1 MKKILIK
8 LWGKAIP
15 ILLSFALL
23 LTAILSVDAIKNLQG
38 NARVINYT
46 GIVRGATQRLIKNEL
61 SQLPDDTLIARL
73 DEILTGLVEG
83 NKQLRLR
90 KLPSPEYQALLT
102 KMKEKWTEIKAEITL
117 YRNGASGDKLLELS
131 EKHFTL
137 ADQTVLAA
145 EVYTEQTVQSAK
157 KTLLY
162 MNLAFIVLA
171 AISALSAFY
180 LEKRRRKLEDAEEEN
195 RKKSE
200 HLSRLSEEIL
210 IPMNEISELVYISDI
225 KTYELLFLN
234 NAGKESFH
242 IEGPLKPGTKCYQVL
257 QGRDTP
263 CPFCT
268 IPYMKLDE
276 NYTWEFTNPITRRH
290 YLLKDHFVTW
300 EGRKA
305 RMEIAFDITQTANE
319 KIELR
324 NRLERDRILV
334 DCIRELHRNHNV
346 AQATSYVLEQVGR
359 LFDAER
365 AYVFEFR
372 GDTFSNTCEWCK
384 EGIEPQIDNLQ
395 QLPQAPFSAW
405 FDILRTQESMIID
418 ELENLKGTMEKEY
431 EVLAMQGIKRA
442 VMVPLERDGKL
453 DGCIGLDNPP
463 QEELKHAAP
472 FFQTL
477 RYFLMLAVR
486 RSEDEAMLFKLSYQD
501 TLTSFY
507 NRNRFIQDTSEMNAE
522 PCSVGVV
529 YLDVNGLKEINDH
542 FGHDAGDRVLQQCAQ
557 TIRRIFKEGTPYRIG
572 GDEFVI
578 ICKGLGKDDFDRTVC
593 ELKNSFQDQM
603 CQAAIGTQWAE
614 DCKNI
619 QSVITEADELMY
631 ADKKAFYRNH
641 QPSGR
646 YRHHTD
652 TARHLTDPALLRE
665 KIADKRFV
673 VYLQPKVDVESRRAV
688 GAEALVRYRDH
699 GRQTISPDT
708 LIPILEDPRLISQVD
723 FHVFET
729 VCSKLREWETQGKIP
744 LPISC
749 NFSRHSFMEAA
760 FVERLDAVCNKYGLA
775 KAYVEIEV
783 TESLNNVDYQKL
795 KTQIDRVRQAGF
807 QVSIDDFGIECSN
820 LALLST
826 AAFDVLKI
834 DKGFVKDIMING
846 NARTVVEAMVD
857 MCKKLDIRLVAEG
870 MADEKQ
876 LAVLQKCGVKI
887 VQGFLFSRPLPIEEY
902 EKIYVTLPA

>member
-1 MKKILIK
+1 MKKILTK

-23 LTAILSVDAIKNLQG
+23 LTGILSVDTIRNLQG
-38 NARVINYT
+38 NARIINYT
-46 GIVRGATQRLIKNEL
+46 GIVRGATQRLIKKEL
-61 SQLPDDTLIARL
+61 NHLPDDNLIVRL
-73 DEILTGLVEG
+73 DGILRGLVDG
-83 NKQLRLR
+83 SRQLRLR
-90 KLPSPEYQALLT
+90 KLPSPEYQALLSQ
-102 KMKEKWTEIKAEITL
+102 MKEEWTAIKAQIIS

-131 EKHFTL
+131 EKHFIL
-137 ADQTVLAA
+137 ADDAVLAA
-145 EVYTEQTVQSAK
+145 EVYTEKTVQGAK
-157 KTLLY
+157 KTLVY
-162 MNLAFIVLA
+162 INLAFIVLA
-171 AISALSAFY
+171 MISALSAFY
-180 LEKRRRKLEDAEEEN
+180 LERRRRKLEDAEEEN

-225 KTYELLFLN
+225 KTYDLLFLN

-242 IEGPLKPGTKCYQVL
+242 VDQPLKPGMKCYHIL
-257 QGRDTP
+257 QGRDSP

-268 IPYMKLDE
+268 IPYTKLDE
-276 NYTWEFTNPITRRH
+276 NYTWEFTNPITKRH
-290 YLLKDHFVTW
+290 YLLKDRLVTW
-300 EGRKA
+300 EGRQA

-319 KIELR
+319 KIDLQ

-346 AQATSYVLEQVGR
+346 SQATSYVLEQVGR

-365 AYVFEFR
+365 AYIFEFR
-372 GDTFSNTCEWCK
+372 GDTFSNTAEWCK
-384 EGIEPQIDNLQ
+384 EGVTPQIDILQ
-395 QLPQAPFSAW
+395 ELPQAQFSAW
-405 FDILRTQESMIID
+405 FDTLRTQESMIID
-418 ELENLKGTMEKEY
+418 EVENLRGTMEREY
-431 EVLAMQGIKRA
+431 ELLAMQGIKRA
-442 VMVPLERDGKL
+442 VMVPLEREGKF

-463 QEELKHAAP
+463 PEELKHAAS

-507 NRNRFIQDTSEMNAE
+507 NRNRFIQDIGEMASA

-557 TIRRIFKEGTPYRIG
+557 TIRRIFKEGTSYRIG

-578 ICKGLGKDDFDRTVC
+578 ICKGKGKTDFYRTAG
-593 ELKNSFQDQM
+593 ELKDSFQDQM
-603 CQAAIGTQWAE
+603 CQAAIGIQWAE
-614 DCKNI
+614 DCENI
-619 QSVITEADELMY
+619 HSVITEADELMY

-665 KIADKRFV
+665 KIADKRFL
-673 VYLQPKVDVESRRAV
+673 VYLQPKVDVESRMAV
-688 GAEALVRYRDH
+688 GAEALVRYRDDD
-699 GRQTISPDT
+699 GQMVSPDMF
-708 LIPILEDPRLISQVD
+708 IPILEDSRLISRVD

-729 VCSKLREWETQGKIP
+729 VCAKLREWEKQGKSP

-749 NFSRHSFMEAA
+749 NFSRHSFMESA
-760 FVERLDAVCNKYGLA
+760 FVERLDAVCNKYGLS

-820 LALLST
+820 LALLSM

-846 NARTVVEAMVD
+846 NARTVVEAMVE
-857 MCKKLDIRLVAEG
+857 MCRKLDIRLVAEG
-870 MADEKQ
+870 VEDEKQ

-887 VQGFLFSRPLPIEEY
+887 VQGFFFSRPLPIEEY
-902 EKIYVTLPA
+902 EKIYVNLPT